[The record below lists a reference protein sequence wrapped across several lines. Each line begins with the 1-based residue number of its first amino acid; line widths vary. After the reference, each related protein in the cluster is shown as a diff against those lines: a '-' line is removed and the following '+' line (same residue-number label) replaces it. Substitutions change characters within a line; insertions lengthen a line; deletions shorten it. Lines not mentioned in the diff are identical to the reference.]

1 MEKKTH
7 LIGFHIVNYCSL
19 GSSCESIQAITE
31 LLDGLSILIGLC
43 KLNKIFI
50 LKYNGIKM

>member
-7 LIGFHIVNYCSL
+7 LIGFHIVSSL

-31 LLDGLSILIGLC
+31 LLDGLSNLIGLC

-50 LKYNGIKM
+50 LKYDGIKM